1 MSEQTRMSKYKDL
14 RDNIDD
20 DTYVPHEEDDADD
33 DFLSFIPKS
42 NHRES
47 LEPKTYETLKY
58 ESNPFESLHEDHL
71 NTTRTRTDTRLDILN
86 QMKEDASS
94 QDTICDYHTSELRR
108 GHAVKGGSLMDKLAA
123 MSPAAAGKSTIAKRV
138 ANNLGYTYIDTGAMY
153 RCVAYYALVKGVDFH
168 DENAVCRLLPEIKI
182 KLMPDN
188 TVYLNDRDVTADI
201 RVNEISAGASIVS
214 AYSKVRTYLV
224 AQQREMAKEGGVIL
238 DGRDIGT
245 VVLPNAELK
254 IYQVASIECRA
265 LRRHNEN
272 LSRGL
277 NSNLDEI
284 KKEVAAR
291 DEADMTREISP
302 LKKADDAIEI
312 DTSDMTIDEVVA
324 HIMNLV
330 EKKTQ

>member
-1 MSEQTRMSKYKDL
+1 MKKIAIA
-14 RDNIDD
+14 ID
-20 DTYVPHEEDDADD
+20 
-33 DFLSFIPKS
+33 
-42 NHRES
+42 
-47 LEPKTYETLKY
+47 
-58 ESNPFESLHEDHL
+58 
-71 NTTRTRTDTRLDILN
+71 
-86 QMKEDASS
+86 
-94 QDTICDYHTSELRR
+94 
-108 GHAVKGGSLMDKLAA
+108 G
-123 MSPAAAGKSTIAKRV
+123 PAAAGKSTIAKRV

-168 DENAVCRLLPEIKI
+168 DENAVCRLLSEIKI

-201 RVNEISAGASIVS
+201 RVNEISTGASIVS
-214 AYSKVRTYLV
+214 AYSKVRIYLV

-277 NSNLDEI
+277 NSDLEEI

-330 EKKTQ
+330 EEKTR

>member
-1 MSEQTRMSKYKDL
+1 MKKIAIA
-14 RDNIDD
+14 ID
-20 DTYVPHEEDDADD
+20 
-33 DFLSFIPKS
+33 
-42 NHRES
+42 
-47 LEPKTYETLKY
+47 
-58 ESNPFESLHEDHL
+58 
-71 NTTRTRTDTRLDILN
+71 
-86 QMKEDASS
+86 
-94 QDTICDYHTSELRR
+94 
-108 GHAVKGGSLMDKLAA
+108 G
-123 MSPAAAGKSTIAKRV
+123 PAAAGKSTIAKRV

-254 IYQVASIECRA
+254 ILLVED
-265 LRRHNEN
+265 N
-272 LSRGL
+272 
-277 NSNLDEI
+277 EI

-330 EKKTQ
+330 EEKTQ